1 MTKQVPIRLEKYTRR
16 EFRKALSDGQF
27 RVAILATGSI
37 EQHLEHLSIEQDI
50 VSSTYIAERIAE
62 RLYPDVI
69 VAVPIAIGIA
79 EHHMSHAGTLSAKPG
94 SWLAV
99 MFDAVE
105 SLVRHGIKK
114 ILILNGHGGNVAP
127 IESTL
132 EQWRLY
138 FKKTQAD
145 HQSNRLVPQT
155 ADDMF
160 NVENSPIDLQFLS
173 YWDAIPEEVGQSV
186 LGTGEYPGH
195 AQEFETSVALH
206 MFPENVRLDAIRHS
220 DDPGPPM
227 ATTDKGRQLVE
238 QSVDGIT
245 IRIKDMLGRI

>member
-1 MTKQVPIRLEKYTRR
+1 MTEQVPIRLEKYTRR
-16 EFRKALSDGQF
+16 EFRKALADGKF

-37 EQHLEHLSIEQDI
+37 EQHLEHLAIELDI
-50 VSSTYIAERIAE
+50 ASSTYVAERVAE
-62 RLYPDVI
+62 SLYPDVV

-79 EHHMSHAGTLSAKPG
+79 EHHMSHAGTLSAKVG

-99 MFDAVE
+99 MFDVVE
-105 SLVRHGIKK
+105 SLVRHDIKK

-138 FKKTQAD
+138 FKKTQSD
-145 HQSNRLVPQT
+145 HESNGSIPQT

-160 NVENSPIDLQFLS
+160 NVENSPIDLRFLS
-173 YWDAIPEEVGQSV
+173 YWDAIPKEVGQSV
-186 LGTGEYPGH
+186 LDTGQYPGH

-206 MFPENVRLDAIRHS
+206 MFPEHVRLDAIPHS

-227 ATTDKGRQLVE
+227 ATPSKGRQLIE
-238 QSVDGIT
+238 QSVEGVT
-245 IRIKDMLGRI
+245 AVIRNMLGAI